1 MLQPYIKEYN
11 GCHQAHY
18 YQYSALKTNGT
29 AIAIAS
35 MFSDLEDG
43 GKEEVTAI

>member
-1 MLQPYIKEYN
+1 MVATKHTTIS
-11 GCHQAHY
+11 
-18 YQYSALKTNGT
+18 SALKTNGT

-43 GKEEVTAI
+43 GKEVVTAI